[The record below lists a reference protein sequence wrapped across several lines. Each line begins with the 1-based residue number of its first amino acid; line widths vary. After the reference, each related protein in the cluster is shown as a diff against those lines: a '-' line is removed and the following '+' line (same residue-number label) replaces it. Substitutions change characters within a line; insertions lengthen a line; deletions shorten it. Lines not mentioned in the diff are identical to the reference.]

1 MSVMKSRQQ
10 TTTLARLAL
19 RFMQGNHPKFL
30 TKAELQTVRA
40 SAYGTKQTCPYLLRH
55 RSDRPKRRLTTDQ
68 MAFVAGRHV
77 ALA

>member
-30 TKAELQTVRA
+30 TKAELQTARA
-40 SAYGTKQTCPYLLRH
+40 LGLTVQLSLLARA
-55 RSDRPKRRLTTDQ
+55 DE
-68 MAFVAGRHV
+68 VIE
-77 ALA
+77 